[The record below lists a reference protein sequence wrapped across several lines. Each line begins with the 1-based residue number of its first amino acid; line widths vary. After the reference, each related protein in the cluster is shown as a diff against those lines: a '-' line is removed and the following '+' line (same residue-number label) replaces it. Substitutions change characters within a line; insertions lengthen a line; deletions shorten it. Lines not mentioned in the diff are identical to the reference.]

1 MLLMG
6 KVALVTGA
14 AGDLGNEMALH
25 LAREGASVA
34 MWDVK
39 GENEAKERIERVENA
54 LTPNPSPSSQ
64 RDAPQGRGEAK
75 ARVLYR
81 QVDITDRAA
90 VDAAIDAIIGQF
102 GGLDIVCANAGIVES
117 APFLQITPESWQ
129 RHLDVNLTGS
139 FHVGQAAALRM
150 VKAETKGRIIF
161 TSSWVSSIPWPEITA
176 YTASKG
182 GLTMLMKQMA
192 RELAVYGIRVNAVA
206 PGIVKAGLAGRQL
219 VEEPQYAARVS
230 KVIPLGEPGT
240 PVEIAQ
246 AVVYLAG
253 PYTEYMTGT
262 TLLLDGGCSLFQF
275 DS

>member
-1 MLLMG
+1 MLLSG

-14 AGDLGNEMALH
+14 AGDLGNEMALQ
-25 LAREGASVA
+25 LVREDAAVA
-34 MWDVK
+34 MWDIK
-39 GENEAKERIERVENA
+39 SEAQEQIERVRSA
-54 LTPNPSPSSQ
+54 LTPGS
-64 RDAPQGRGEAK
+64 E
-75 ARVLYR
+75 ARVIYQ
-81 QVDITDRAA
+81 QVDIRDRVAVEAA
-90 VDAAIDAIIGQF
+90 LDGIITEL

-117 APFLQITPESWQ
+117 APFLEITPESWQ

-139 FHVGQAAALRM
+139 FHVGQAAAQRM
-150 VKAETKGRIIF
+150 VKAGTKGRIIF
-161 TSSWVSSIPWPEITA
+161 TSSWVSAIPWPEIAA

-192 RELAVYGIRVNAVA
+192 RELAVYGIRVNAIA

-240 PVEIAQ
+240 PVEIAH

-253 PYTEYMTGT
+253 PHTEYMTGSV
-262 TLLLDGGCSLFQF
+262 LLLDGGCSLFQF